1 LCLDFLYLQKM
12 AKFKLTLEYDGSR
25 YSGWQLQKN
34 ERSIQGE
41 LLQAAAKIFENQAVE
56 IYGAGR
62 TDAGVHA
69 RGQVAHLEVA
79 GTRLPPEQIKM
90 RLNDELGH
98 AINILNVE
106 IAHPRFHARHD
117 ARSRSYT
124 YQISKRR
131 DAFGKKYVWWV
142 RDPLDLRAMRDAAAR
157 LECFHDFRSF
167 GATEKEGQSTLVDLD
182 RVEIKEDADR
192 IYIHI
197 TASHFLWKMVRRMVG
212 VLVEVGRGKMTG
224 QELETFLKTNSKEPA
239 RYTAP
244 PSGLFLGKVEY

>member
-1 LCLDFLYLQKM
+1 M

-79 GTRLPPEQIKM
+79 ETRLPPEQIMM

-98 AINILNVE
+98 AINILQVE
-106 IAHPRFHARHD
+106 KAHPKFHARHD

-142 RDPLDLRAMRDAAAR
+142 RDPLDLRAMREAAAR
-157 LECFHDFRSF
+157 LEGFHDFRSF
-167 GATEKEGQSTLVDLD
+167 GATEKEDQSTLVDLD
-182 RVEIKEDADR
+182 RVEIIENGDR

-224 QELETFLKTNSKEPA
+224 QELETFLKTNSREPA
-239 RYTAP
+239 RFTAP
-244 PSGLFLGKVEY
+244 PSGLFLERVEY

>member
-1 LCLDFLYLQKM
+1 M

-25 YSGWQLQKN
+25 YAGWQLQKN
-34 ERSIQGE
+34 ERSVQGE
-41 LLQAAAKIFENQAVE
+41 LLQAAAKVFGNQAVE
-56 IYGAGR
+56 LYGAGR

-79 GTRLPPEQIKM
+79 DTRLTPDQIKIGM
-90 RLNDELGH
+90 NDELGH
-98 AINILNVE
+98 AINILRVE
-106 IAHPRFHARHD
+106 KAHPKFHARHD

-142 RDPLDLRAMRDAAAR
+142 RDPLDLRLMREAAAR
-157 LECFHDFRSF
+157 LEGFHDFRSF

-182 RVEIKEDADR
+182 RVEIREEGDR

-197 TASHFLWKMVRRMVG
+197 TASHFLWKMVRRIVG
-212 VLVEVGRGKMTG
+212 VLVEVGRGNLTG
-224 QELETFLKTNSKEPA
+224 LDVETFLKSNSREPA
-239 RYTAP
+239 KYTAP
-244 PSGLFLGKVEY
+244 PSGLFLDKVEY